1 MRLTNKPDDRDSPT
15 ITTEPGATDV
25 VLRSI
30 ALTLIAVLSTQTI
43 VDAKPKKLSADF
55 PASISHIDFGPPEF
69 RHSPQAKRIFDDI
82 NRRELYLIEQAQW
95 LSLDHAIHTAL
106 VNNPDLA
113 AAYTEIEGKRW
124 SVIAARRRWYPTLS
138 IEPGQDSTLQ
148 FSSQDSSN
156 ANSGANI
163 LNQYIYTTAT
173 LEWTFFDAS

>member
-1 MRLTNKPDDRDSPT
+1 M
-15 ITTEPGATDV
+15 